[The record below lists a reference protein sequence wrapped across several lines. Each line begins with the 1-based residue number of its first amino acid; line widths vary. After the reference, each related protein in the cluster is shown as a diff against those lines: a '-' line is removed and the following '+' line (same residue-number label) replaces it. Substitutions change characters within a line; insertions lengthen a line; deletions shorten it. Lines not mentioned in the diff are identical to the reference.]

1 MTLEYYKNPPPPA
14 RSADAAD
21 RADPGA
27 LDDLALDLVSET
39 IKVEARLVG
48 AGFRDPAK
56 LLDAGAAA
64 DLCAADFADPLLGCC
79 YAALWESVNYPG
91 ASVVCGIEAAARAW
105 GVWIPEYGIQNFLE
119 WRVFPLEVDDSS
131 VYEYAR
137 LVKRAA
143 RRRQRYAKLWRALVG
158 HVEMERDRLAAAAA
172 PQFTKG
178 TGNSKPRNN
187 GARRWSARAVAAMK
201 GFK

>member
-1 MTLEYYKNPPPPA
+1 MLTLEYYKNPPPPA
-14 RSADAAD
+14 RRDEA
-21 RADPGA
+21 ADPGA

-79 YAALWESVNYPG
+79 YAALWEIPNYPG
-91 ASVVCGIEAAARAW
+91 ASVVCGIESAAREW
-105 GVWIPEYGIQNFLE
+105 GVFIPEYGIQNFLE
-119 WRVFPLEVDDSS
+119 WRVFPLEFDASS
-131 VYEYAR
+131 IEKYTR

-143 RRRQRYAKLWRALVG
+143 RRRQRYGKLWRALVG
-158 HVEMERDRLAAAAA
+158 HVQAERDRLAAAAA
-172 PQFTKG
+172 PRFAKG
-178 TGNSKPRNN
+178 TGNWKPKNKP
-187 GARRWSARAVAAMK
+187 ARRWSARAVAALK
-201 GFK
+201 GFTE